1 MSPQKKII
9 DLSDTRFMAL
19 RSRNKVEVS
28 YSVAGMT
35 DIIFLLLL
43 FFMLT
48 STLVSPNAI
57 KLLLPRSNSQTT
69 SRPITTVSI
78 TKDIS
83 FFVEKTP
90 VDISQLEF
98 LLQRKVG
105 KTEDPTIAI
114 HAERSVPIEYI
125 VEVMNIA
132 KKNNYK
138 VILATSPELKK

>member
-1 MSPQKKII
+1 MP
-9 DLSDTRFMAL
+9 L

-98 LLQRKVG
+98 MLQRKVG

>member
-1 MSPQKKII
+1 
-9 DLSDTRFMAL
+9 MAL
-19 RSRNKVEVS
+19 RSRNKIEVS

-98 LLQRKVG
+98 MIQRKVG